1 MSELINIDNLAD
13 IISNKA
19 AIKYSKLYGMDDLSQ
34 FDKGYIAAMNEI
46 LTDLRFMEKIDL

>member
-34 FDKGYIAAMNEI
+34 FDKDI
-46 LTDLRFMEKIDL
+46 